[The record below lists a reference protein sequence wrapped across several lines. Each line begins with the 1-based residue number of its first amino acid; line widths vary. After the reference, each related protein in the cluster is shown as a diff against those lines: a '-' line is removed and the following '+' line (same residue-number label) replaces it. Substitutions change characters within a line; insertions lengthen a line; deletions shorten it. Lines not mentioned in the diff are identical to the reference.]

1 MNYEFKRRTVRQ
13 IKELSMEEKNISR
26 FYQIEVEALMTMFK
40 IFAFCNAVSVALI
53 LFAPLDNHAKRYA
66 LVVFIIV
73 SNVLTL
79 IGSAGQIPLLKGL
92 ATDLVATN
100 NGSNYAKEI
109 KKTPWTFCILLI
121 VLFFVTPAIVEVV
134 AIYHNLVL

>member
-1 MNYEFKRRTVRQ
+1 
-13 IKELSMEEKNISR
+13 MEEKNISR

-79 IGSAGQIPLLKGL
+79 VGSAGQIPLLKGL
-92 ATDLVATN
+92 TADITAN
-100 NGSNYAKEI
+100 NDSNYAKEI
-109 KKTPWTFCILLI
+109 KKTPWTFYTLLV
-121 VLFFVTPAIVEVV
+121 VLFFVTSAVVEVI
-134 AIYHNLVL
+134 AIYHK

>member
-79 IGSAGQIPLLKGL
+79 VGSAGQIPLLKGL
-92 ATDLVATN
+92 TADLTAANSSSSYV
-100 NGSNYAKEI
+100 KEI
-109 KKTPWTFCILLI
+109 KKTPWTFYTVLI
-121 VLFFVTPAIVEVV
+121 VLFFVTTAIVEVV
-134 AIYHNLVL
+134 AIYHN

>member
-1 MNYEFKRRTVRQ
+1 MNYVFKRRTVRQ

-79 IGSAGQIPLLKGL
+79 VGSAGQIPLLKGL
-92 ATDLVATN
+92 AADLTAANSSSSYV
-100 NGSNYAKEI
+100 KEI
-109 KKTPWTFCILLI
+109 KKTPWTFYTVLI
-121 VLFFVTPAIVEVV
+121 VLFFVTTAIVEVV
-134 AIYHNLVL
+134 AIYHN

>member
-1 MNYEFKRRTVRQ
+1 MDYEFKRRTVRQ

-79 IGSAGQIPLLKGL
+79 VGSAGHIPLLKGL
-92 ATDLVATN
+92 TADLTAANSSSSYV
-100 NGSNYAKEI
+100 KEI
-109 KKTPWTFCILLI
+109 KKTPWTFYTVLI
-121 VLFFVTPAIVEVV
+121 VLFFVTTAIVEVV
-134 AIYHNLVL
+134 AIYHN

>member
-1 MNYEFKRRTVRQ
+1 
-13 IKELSMEEKNISR
+13 MEEKNISR

-53 LFAPLDNHAKRYA
+53 LFAPLDNPAKRYA

-79 IGSAGQIPLLKGL
+79 VSSAGQIPLLKGL
-92 ATDLVATN
+92 SADLAAN
-100 NGSNYAKEI
+100 SDSNYAKEI
-109 KKTPWTFCILLI
+109 KKTPWTFYTLLI
-121 VLFFVTPAIVEVV
+121 VLFFVTSAIVEVI
-134 AIYHNLVL
+134 AIYHK

>member
-1 MNYEFKRRTVRQ
+1 
-13 IKELSMEEKNISR
+13 MEEKNISR
-26 FYQIEVEALMTMFK
+26 FYQIEVESLMTMFK

-79 IGSAGQIPLLKGL
+79 VGSAGQIPLLKGL
-92 ATDLVATN
+92 TADLTAAN
-100 NGSNYAKEI
+100 SSSSYIKEI
-109 KKTPWTFCILLI
+109 KKTPWTFYTVLI
-121 VLFFVTPAIVEVV
+121 VLFFVTTAIVEVV
-134 AIYHNLVL
+134 AIYHN

>member
-79 IGSAGQIPLLKGL
+79 VGSAGQIPLLKGL
-92 ATDLVATN
+92 TADLTAAN
-100 NGSNYAKEI
+100 SSSSYIKEI
-109 KKTPWTFCILLI
+109 KKTPWTFYTVLI
-121 VLFFVTPAIVEVV
+121 VLFFVTTAIVEVV
-134 AIYHNLVL
+134 AIYHN

>member
-79 IGSAGQIPLLKGL
+79 VGSAGQIPLLKGL

-100 NGSNYAKEI
+100 SGSNYAKEI
-109 KKTPWTFCILLI
+109 KKTPWTFYTLLI
-121 VLFFVTPAIVEVV
+121 VLFFVTTAIVEVV
-134 AIYHNLVL
+134 AIYHN

>member
-1 MNYEFKRRTVRQ
+1 MD
-13 IKELSMEEKNISR
+13 EKNISR

-66 LVVFIIV
+66 LVVFIVI

-79 IGSAGQIPLLKGL
+79 VGSAGQIPLLKGL
-92 ATDLVATN
+92 TTDLTN
-100 NGSNYAKEI
+100 ANAESNYSKEL
-109 KKTPWTFCILLI
+109 KKTPWTFYTFLVVVFMITI
-121 VLFFVTPAIVEVV
+121 PVVEVI
-134 AIYHNLVL
+134 AIYHH

>member
-1 MNYEFKRRTVRQ
+1 MNYEFKGRTVRQ
-13 IKELSMEEKNISR
+13 IKGLSMEEKNISR

-40 IFAFCNAVSVALI
+40 IFAFCNAVSVTLI

-79 IGSAGQIPLLKGL
+79 VGSAGQIPLLKGL

-100 NGSNYAKEI
+100 SGSNYAKEI
-109 KKTPWTFCILLI
+109 KKTPWTFYTLLI
-121 VLFFVTPAIVEVV
+121 VLFFVTTAIVEVV
-134 AIYHNLVL
+134 AIYHN